1 MFLRRFFRTDI
12 RISVTGYAR
21 LLYKKTW
28 WLCLAL
34 WDGVTVRQSLSLARL
49 HLGGDRLGLPAWFA
63 PSVLGCFVRISPI
76 AGTYTSQGELA
87 SGRSPV
93 PTGRPQGGRGADLLI
108 WGAPALFSVRL
119 LVWARFHVDSDCW
132 YLVSWG

>member
-1 MFLRRFFRTDI
+1 MESR
-12 RISVTGYAR
+12 
-21 LLYKKTW
+21 
-28 WLCLAL
+28 
-34 WDGVTVRQSLSLARL
+34 
-49 HLGGDRLGLPAWFA
+49 
-63 PSVLGCFVRISPI
+63 
-76 AGTYTSQGELA
+76 A

-132 YLVSWG
+132 YLVYWRQAVFFFGRATPRMRGELRTAL